1 MVAVTIELDGEAQAY
16 VDELVRD
23 GRFTSREEAVRAGV
37 SFMREQLED
46 EIELT
51 PEIMAAIEEGLADAR
66 AGRVRPAE
74 EVFDELLERYRQW
87 K

>member
-23 GRFTSREEAVRAGV
+23 GRFASREEAVRAGV
-37 SFMREQLED
+37 GFLREQLED
-46 EIELT
+46 DFEIT
-51 PEIMAAIEEGLADAR
+51 PKIAAAIEEGLADAR
-66 AGRVRPAE
+66 AGRVRPAD